1 MRKLRNAES
10 GIRMK
15 RNGLT
20 AIILKIPRPA
30 FQYSA
35 FDMTPKQ
42 RQHLKA
48 LAHKRKSVVQVGNAG
63 VTAPLLKELEI
74 ALERHELLKIRL
86 PGVER
91 EERTKMVQKICDAT
105 GAEAVQEIGRVAV
118 IYRAA
123 RKPRLLV
130 PKD

>member
-1 MRKLRNAES
+1 
-10 GIRMK
+10 MK

-20 AIILKIPRPA
+20 DIILKIPRPA

-35 FDMTPKQ
+35 SDMTPKQ
-42 RQHLKA
+42 RAHLKA
-48 LAHKRKSVVQVGNAG
+48 LAHKRKPVVLVGNAG

-91 EERTKMVQKICDAT
+91 AERTKMVQKICDAA

-123 RKPRLLV
+123 QKPRLVL
-130 PKD
+130 PK